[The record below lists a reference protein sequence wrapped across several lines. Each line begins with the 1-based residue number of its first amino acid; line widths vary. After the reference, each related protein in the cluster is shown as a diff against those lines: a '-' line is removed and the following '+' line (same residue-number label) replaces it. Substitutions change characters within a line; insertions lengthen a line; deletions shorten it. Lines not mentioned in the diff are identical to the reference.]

1 MAEPNSAPTPGA
13 EISQAAPRRG
23 VPLWA
28 QIIVWVVL
36 LGLLTIVAFGL
47 RRTQQGTV
55 QVGDVIPDFTLSFF
69 DGYTYQGK
77 TEVKLSELKGKIIV
91 VNFWASWCKPCEQEA
106 AELESAWKFYEK
118 IQDNQVIFVGADY
131 VDTEPE
137 ARGYLK
143 KFDITYPNGPDL
155 GTKISQMFRIQGVP
169 ETYFIDQTG
178 KLVYAQIGPF
188 ASESEIHAII
198 DPLIKK

>member
-1 MAEPNSAPTPGA
+1 MAEPNSVPKPGA